1 MRHAQLVPNFFGVD
15 ASSGVVPIWSWLC
28 MGRVPRSTDIEFLD
42 VGKTIYEILAI
53 SAEASDT

>member
-1 MRHAQLVPNFFGVD
+1 
-15 ASSGVVPIWSWLC
+15 
-28 MGRVPRSTDIEFLD
+28 MGRVPGSTDIEFLD